1 MEGFI
6 ERTLGGQIEYMAEK
20 FPDITAVKYAA
31 KFNYERTYKEF
42 SEECDRIARSFLAMG
57 VKNGDHV
64 AMWATN
70 YPQWIM
76 TLFGAAKIGAVLVTV
91 NTNYKIYEAEYLLK
105 QSDSKVLVMSDGVKD
120 TSYVDLINELVPEIK
135 TLKPGEEI
143 NSERL
148 PFLKHVITIEEGKKY
163 DGMLPWVEFEKLYE
177 KVSEEEL
184 VEAKKQV
191 KVHDVVNMQYTSGTT
206 GFPKGVM
213 LTHYNIINNGKSIG
227 DRMKF
232 TEKDRLCITVP
243 FFHCFGL
250 VLAIMASIT
259 HGTTMIPVE
268 HYQPLAVLSAL
279 EQEKCTA
286 VHGVPTMF
294 IAMLEHPE
302 FAKFKLNLRTGIM
315 AGSPCPIEMMK
326 RVIDEMGM
334 TEITI
339 VYGQTEASP
348 GCTMTTT
355 DETLEHRVNSVGTVM
370 PGIEAKIINPETGEE
385 VGVGVNGEFCARGYN
400 IMKGYYKMPEATAQ
414 AIDKDG
420 WLHTGDMACVDAEGY
435 YKITGRIK
443 DMIIRGGENIY
454 PKEIEDFLYTHPQI
468 KDVQVVGVPSIQ
480 YGEEVCA
487 CIVPKDGET
496 IDENEVKEF
505 VRANMARH
513 KVPKYILIVDGFP
526 MTASGKI
533 QKFILRDRAT
543 EALNLQDA
551 ANIETA

>member
-20 FPDITAVKYAA
+20 FPDVTAVKYAA
-31 KFNYERTYKEF
+31 KFDYERTYKEF

-57 VKNGDHV
+57 VKNGDHI

-120 TSYVDLINELVPEIK
+120 TSYVDIINELVPEIR
-135 TLKPGEEI
+135 TLKPGEQI

-177 KVSEEEL
+177 SVSEQQL
-184 VEAKKQV
+184 AEAKKQV
-191 KVHDVVNMQYTSGTT
+191 KIHDVVNMQYTSGTT

-213 LTHYNIINNGKSIG
+213 LTHYNILNNGKSIG

-279 EQEKCTA
+279 QQEKCTA

-302 FAKFKLNLRTGIM
+302 FSKFKLNLRTGIM

-533 QKFILRDRAT
+533 QKFILRDQAT
-543 EALNLQDA
+543 EKLNLQDA

>member
-20 FPDITAVKYAA
+20 FPDVTAVKYAA
-31 KFNYERTYKEF
+31 KFDYERTYKEF
-42 SEECDRIARSFLAMG
+42 SEECDRIARSLMAIG

-70 YPQWIM
+70 YPQWLL

-120 TSYVDLINELVPEIK
+120 ASYVDIINELVPEIK
-135 TLKPGEEI
+135 TLHPGEEI
-143 NSERL
+143 NSDRL
-148 PFLKHVITIEEGKKY
+148 PFLKHVITIEESKKY
-163 DGMLPWVEFEKLYE
+163 DGMLPWCEFEAMYE
-177 KVSEEEL
+177 KVSESEL
-184 VEAKKQV
+184 AEAKSQV
-191 KVHDVVNMQYTSGTT
+191 KIHDVVNMQYTSGTT

-213 LTHYNIINNGKSIG
+213 LTHYNILNNGKSIG

-279 EQEKCTA
+279 QQEKCTA

-294 IAMLEHPE
+294 IAMLEHPD
-302 FAKFKLNLRTGIM
+302 FSKYKLCLRTGIM

-326 RVIDEMGM
+326 RVINEMGM

-355 DETLEHRVNSVGTVM
+355 DETLEHRVNSVGTAM
-370 PGIEAKIINPETGEE
+370 PGIETKIIDPETGKE

-420 WLHTGDMACVDAEGY
+420 WLHTGDLACVDAEGY

-468 KDVQVVGVPSIQ
+468 KDVQVVGVPSVQ

-487 CIVPKDGET
+487 CVVPKDGET
-496 IDENEVKEF
+496 IDESEVKEF

-513 KVPKYILIVDGFP
+513 KVPKYILVVDGFP

-533 QKFILRDRAT
+533 QKFILRDQAT

>member
-20 FPDITAVKYAA
+20 FPNVTAVKYAA

-42 SEECDRIARSFLAMG
+42 SEECDKIARAFLAMG

-70 YPQWIM
+70 YPQWLL

-120 TSYVDLINELVPEIK
+120 TSYVEIINELVPEIK
-135 TLKPGEEI
+135 SLKPGEEI

-163 DGMLPWVEFEKLYE
+163 DGMLPWTEFEKLCE

-184 VEAKKQV
+184 AEAKSKV
-191 KVHDVVNMQYTSGTT
+191 KIHDVVNMQYTSGTT

-250 VLAIMASIT
+250 VLAIMACIT
-259 HGTTMIPVE
+259 HGTTMVPVE

-302 FAKFKLNLRTGIM
+302 FSKFKLCLRTGIM

-370 PGIEAKIINPETGEE
+370 PGIEAKIIDPETGEE
-385 VGVGVNGEFCARGYN
+385 VGIGVNGEFCARGYN

-420 WLHTGDMACVDAEGY
+420 WLHTGDLACVDAEGY

-468 KDVQVVGVPSIQ
+468 KDVQVVGVPSVQ

-487 CIVPKDGET
+487 CIVPKDGEK
-496 IDENEVKEF
+496 IDEDEVKEF

-513 KVPKYILIVDGFP
+513 KVPKYILIVEGFP

-533 QKFILRDRAT
+533 QKFILRDQAT

>member
-120 TSYVDLINELVPEIK
+120 TSYVDIINELVPEIK

-163 DGMLPWVEFEKLYE
+163 DGMLPWMEFEKLYE